1 MITKYYPVLSDF
13 ADQGTSEKIKL
24 EIEGKQVGKPVHSFG
39 LSEGIITIFN
49 NINQA
54 NAFELILQEN
64 SVKVSRDEDKITA
77 MLENISEKMPVNVAP
92 EQIPVFQSTVRNI
105 IRSLRGE
112 RLDLFDLIN
121 SRSDIKFPPNTSL
134 N

>member
-1 MITKYYPVLSDF
+1 
-13 ADQGTSEKIKL
+13 
-24 EIEGKQVGKPVHSFG
+24 
-39 LSEGIITIFN
+39 
-49 NINQA
+49 
-54 NAFELILQEN
+54 
-64 SVKVSRDEDKITA
+64 
-77 MLENISEKMPVNVAP
+77 MPVNVAP